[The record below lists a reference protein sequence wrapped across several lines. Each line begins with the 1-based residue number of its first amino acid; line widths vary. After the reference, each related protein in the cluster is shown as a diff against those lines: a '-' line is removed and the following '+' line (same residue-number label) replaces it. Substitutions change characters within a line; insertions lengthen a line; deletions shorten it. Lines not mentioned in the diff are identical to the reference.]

1 MRSKFILKTYLPDV
15 GTHAAK
21 VIGVTFRTVGVD
33 VRKVAR
39 RSLKKAPR
47 KTLADLEPWEKAE
60 YHKFVKRRAKYRRQ
74 LNQGKIKEIPKT
86 YRRKPKE
93 HIVFDESLKRPRR
106 LFGDKS
112 AKPGNPPYLHQKRG
126 SQVLKRQVYW
136 DVKYVRL
143 GRIKRVKNVIVGP
156 RIAAT
161 KSPDSIKTP
170 RYIEYGRRRG
180 GKGHP
185 WMRLAFSNS
194 LSRLPNIIRYASKRV
209 GRGSRSSKS
218 RIKK

>member
-1 MRSKFILKTYLPDV
+1 MRSKFVLKTNLPNV
-15 GTHAAK
+15 GTHASK
-21 VIGVTFRTVGVD
+21 VIGATFRTIGVD
-33 VRKVAR
+33 IRKVAR

-47 KTLADLEPWEKAE
+47 KKLADLEPWEKAE
-60 YHKFVKRRAKYRRQ
+60 YHNFVRRRAKYRRQ

-86 YRRKPKE
+86 YRRKPKD

-106 LFGDKS
+106 LFGGRS
-112 AKPGNPPYLHQKRG
+112 AKPGNPPYLHQKSG
-126 SQVLKRQVYW
+126 SQFLKRQVFW
-136 DVKYVRL
+136 DVKYARA
-143 GRIKRVKNVIVGP
+143 GRVKRVSNLIVGP
-156 RIAAT
+156 KVVPTR
-161 KSPDSIKTP
+161 SPDATKTP

-194 LSRLPNIIRYASKRV
+194 LSRLPQIIRYAAKRV
-209 GRGSRSSKS
+209 GRGGRSSKS